1 MIFIL
6 VFIIFLIAS
15 FYGCKFDVLNKEFI
29 EEFKDIN
36 KKINK

>member
-6 VFIIFLIAS
+6 VLLIFLIAS

-36 KKINK
+36 KK

>member
-29 EEFKDIN
+29 EEFKDN
-36 KKINK
+36 F

>member
-15 FYGCKFDVLNKEFI
+15 FYGCKFEVLNKEFA
-29 EEFKDIN
+29 EHFKDIN
-36 KKINK
+36 KKDS

>member
-36 KKINK
+36 KKNK

>member
-15 FYGCKFDVLNKEFI
+15 FYGCKFEVLNKEFI
-29 EEFKDIN
+29 KEFKDIN
-36 KKINK
+36 KK

>member
-15 FYGCKFDVLNKEFI
+15 FYGCKFDVLNKEFT
-29 EEFKDIN
+29 EHFKDIN
-36 KKINK
+36 KKDS

>member
-15 FYGCKFDVLNKEFI
+15 FYGCKFEVLNKEFI
-29 EEFKDIN
+29 EHFKDIN
-36 KKINK
+36 KKDS